1 MITTNRLHSIIG
13 AIIVVMVGI
22 VSVSCLKNDDR
33 TIMLTVNSPMNDDMA
48 TPNPVVVEPNITL
61 PNIQYTVIEDE
72 QSVRF
77 DMTGIQSP
85 TTKEWLRLK
94 GTDFA
99 DSDEQNTWVE
109 VDDKPKYVYINN
121 LMDDENEHVIKND
134 FIFLVD
140 NSGSMDDEADRI
152 AADIA
157 EWAAKLSETLDVRFA
172 CVGYDGKITG
182 AIDFCSHEELTA
194 YLNRES
200 LTGINR
206 TMGFE
211 GANAA
216 ELEQKK
222 TEYDGTKN
230 KECSMASLLFAN
242 DLFSFREGANRIY
255 VNFTDE
261 LTYKYGD
268 RSSVEFLKSQDN
280 WNTSQGTIHTVFS
293 NSIEAAENDKAD
305 VENRAQYEH
314 PWLMSVYTGGTV
326 IFTDKAFTGVS
337 LDMLP
342 VTDAMKNSY
351 ILTLPN
357 GAELLDGQYHNV
369 KVTIVDNNQD
379 VRATRDFKIKFEE

>member
-13 AIIVVMVGI
+13 AIIVAVVGI
-22 VSVSCLKNDDR
+22 VSVSCLKNDNR
-33 TIMLTVNSPMNDDMA
+33 TIMLTVNSPMDDNMA
-48 TPNPVVVEPNITL
+48 TPNPVVDEPNITL

-85 TTKEWLRLK
+85 TTKEWLRLR
-94 GTDFA
+94 GTDYS
-99 DSDEQNTWVE
+99 DSDEQNAWVE
-109 VDDKPKYVYINN
+109 VDDKPKYVYISN
-121 LMDDENEHVIKND
+121 LIDEKDHIIKND

-140 NSGSMDDEADRI
+140 NSKSMADEADRI

-157 EWAAKLSETLDVRFA
+157 EWAANLSETLDVRFA

-182 AIDFCSHEELTA
+182 AIDFCSYEELTA

-200 LTGINR
+200 LEGINR

-211 GANAA
+211 GANA
-216 ELEQKK
+216 EDLEQKK
-222 TEYDGTKN
+222 TDYDGIMN
-230 KECSMASLLFAN
+230 RECSMAPLLYAN

-293 NSIEAAENDKAD
+293 NSIEAAEDDKAN
-305 VENRAQYEH
+305 VENREKYEH
-314 PWLMSVYTGGTV
+314 PWLMSEYTGGTV
-326 IFTDKAFTGVS
+326 IFTDKAFTGVT

-351 ILTLPN
+351 VLTLPN

-369 KVTIVDNNQD
+369 KVTVVDNAQD
-379 VRATRDFKIKFEE
+379 VRTTRDFKIMFE